1 MAAITELFRK
11 RPQPVHLCPD
21 LERALSAL
29 FPGLSD
35 RRLRDIYYLHL
46 PTGNALLRRLPHY
59 IARYASRVVRQSIYW
74 RESVVARRPWHQRGG
89 VCCKPRWLVVA
100 SCLLGV
106 FLASQC
112 HSSGLLLRDRSL
124 HNAPAWLGAFLGYM
138 AADLVFGRTLS
149 LAAFFAATNVV
160 GAFTATILLRR
171 LDSRDLALR
180 RVHSVIRI
188 LACLIPACFAAAI
201 CGALLVRVQFHGSMS
216 QALMTWPASE
226 LVNYLIMLPAMLTV
240 GWKDIARRISH
251 SNSINSIGKLGPAV
265 FLIISCAA
273 ATIFDGPGSIIFP
286 LPGLLLCALVYSLP
300 VTALSSM
307 LVGTAFLMMLG
318 LGVIDMGQNMA
329 IPYMVVSVRIA
340 VAFLVMVPLTISSAM
355 AVRDDLLGELRKAAD
370 HDGLTGLL
378 NRRAFEQRLDTQLAV
393 PLRQGSSL
401 LILWID
407 IDFFK
412 LINDRHGHPAGDAVL
427 QAFAATARSCCRA
440 NDFVGRLGGEEFA
453 LVAQVSSADDAQEI
467 ANRLREAFAAQT
479 LIWEG
484 AAIRATVS
492 IGACYLN
499 CVHQDM
505 ATLIRDLDTALYE
518 AKRNGRNR
526 IEWLEQDISR
536 RDRAIGPRL
545 ARA

>member
-1 MAAITELFRK
+1 MPCSAVSPTILLGTPAESSVNRYIGENQWLRGALGISAAVFVASL
-11 RPQPVHLCPD
+11 V
-21 LERALSAL
+21 
-29 FPGLSD
+29 GLSS
-35 RRLRDIYYLHL
+35 RHAFSVSFW
-46 PTGNALLRRLPHY
+46 PANA
-59 IARYASRVVRQSIYW
+59 I
-74 RESVVARRPWHQRGG
+74 
-89 VCCKPRWLVVA
+89 LV
-100 SCLLGV
+100 
-106 FLASQC
+106 
-112 HSSGLLLRDRSL
+112 GLLLRDRSL
-124 HNAPAWLGAFLGYM
+124 HNAPAWLGALLGYM

-240 GWKDIARRISH
+240 GWKDIARRISQ

-265 FLIISCAA
+265 FLIVSCAA

-300 VTALSSM
+300 VTALLSM
-307 LVGTAFLMMLG
+307 FVGTAFLMMLG

-412 LINDRHGHPAGDAVL
+412 SINDRHGHPAGDAVL

-505 ATLIRDLDTALYE
+505 ATLIRDLDTALYD